1 MHGVQRRACFFVKAG
16 PFDYDIIAIMKMSEA
31 VGVLD
36 ALAQESR
43 LAVMRY
49 LIRHGPEGAP
59 AGRIADDLRL
69 HVATL
74 SFHLSALRQAGLVA
88 ARRESRWIIY
98 SAKFTRVADLIEYL
112 TAHCCQEPASAK
124 RRRPLS
130 TKGETHEHS
139 RCV

>member
-1 MHGVQRRACFFVKAG
+1 
-16 PFDYDIIAIMKMSEA
+16 MSEA

-49 LIRHGPEGAP
+49 LIRHGHEGAP
-59 AGRIADDLRL
+59 AGRIAEDLDL

-98 SAKFTRVADLIEYL
+98 TANFARVADLIAYL
-112 TAHCCQEPASAK
+112 TANCCQGASGAK
-124 RRRPLS
+124 RGRVDS
-130 TKGETHEHS
+130 SKGEPHEHP
-139 RCV
+139 RYL

>member
-1 MHGVQRRACFFVKAG
+1 
-16 PFDYDIIAIMKMSEA
+16 MKMSEA

-36 ALAQESR
+36 ALAQQSR

-49 LIRHGPEGAP
+49 LIRRGPEGAP

-69 HVATL
+69 HAATL

-98 SAKFTRVADLIEYL
+98 SADFSRVADLIEYL
-112 TAHCCQEPASAK
+112 TAHCCQESPTAK
-124 RRRPLS
+124 RRRNVIS
-130 TKGETHEHS
+130 KGETHDHP